1 MQTLALDADMHAR
14 VAAALA
20 QSPLFSSLSPDVLG
34 RVAER
39 GVLGT
44 LEPGEALVHEGDES
58 DSFAVL
64 LAGELRVN
72 KLPQGGGEA
81 IELTRMLPPESVG
94 EMGLLLGQ
102 PRSATVVA
110 GARALVLRFDRE
122 AFGLLYERVPG
133 FGLAVSR
140 GLAAR
145 LALSSKAL
153 PLPVLDVAADPEVMA
168 LLPVDFITRHRALPL
183 KQEGN
188 RVWLGFVDD
197 VSPRVLRAAKDAL
210 PGMELVPVRVS
221 SDRFDAALADNASVP
236 SFLPDPFRDEPQ
248 AKSEPAAVPRL
259 DALLRRVVSEGA
271 SDLHLSGGQKP
282 RWRLD
287 GEIHE
292 MSDAAVLGEREV
304 FELLRTVMD
313 ERALDAY
320 EREHDVDFAYA
331 LGSFARFR
339 INLFR
344 DKGGAGAVLR
354 QIPAKILTF
363 EQLNLPPVAQRLC
376 EQAKGLVL
384 VTGPTGSGKSTTLA
398 AMIDGI
404 NKTRRAHIITLEDP
418 IEFVHTSQRSLI
430 NQREVGSH
438 TKSFARALKAALR
451 EDPDI
456 VLVGEMRD
464 LETMQLALETANTG
478 HLVFGTL
485 HTSTAI
491 STVDRIVDVF
501 PAGQQEQVRSVLAD
515 TIKGVLAQALCRKV
529 GGGRVA
535 AIESLVVSYA
545 VANLIREGKT
555 HQLAS
560 TMSTSKAQ
568 GNVLLND
575 ALAQLVNGGVVEYE
589 EALSKAVDKADLARR
604 CNKPPPGAQPA
615 G

>member
-1 MQTLALDADMHAR
+1 M
-14 VAAALA
+14 
-20 QSPLFSSLSPDVLG
+20 
-34 RVAER
+34 
-39 GVLGT
+39 
-44 LEPGEALVHEGDES
+44 
-58 DSFAVL
+58 
-64 LAGELRVN
+64 
-72 KLPQGGGEA
+72 
-81 IELTRMLPPESVG
+81 
-94 EMGLLLGQ
+94 
-102 PRSATVVA
+102 
-110 GARALVLRFDRE
+110 
-122 AFGLLYERVPG
+122 
-133 FGLAVSR
+133 
-140 GLAAR
+140 
-145 LALSSKAL
+145 
-153 PLPVLDVAADPEVMA
+153 
-168 LLPVDFITRHRALPL
+168 
-183 KQEGN
+183 
-188 RVWLGFVDD
+188 
-197 VSPRVLRAAKDAL
+197 
-210 PGMELVPVRVS
+210 
-221 SDRFDAALADNASVP
+221 
-236 SFLPDPFRDEPQ
+236 PDPFRDEQ
-248 AKSEPAAVPRL
+248 PAATAPAAAPRL

-292 MSDAAVLGEREV
+292 LADAAVLGEHEV
-304 FELLRTVMD
+304 FELLRPVMD
-313 ERALDAY
+313 ERALDAF
-320 EREHDVDFAYA
+320 ERDHDVDFAYA
-331 LGSFARFR
+331 LGAVARFR
-339 INLFR
+339 VNLFR

-363 EQLNLPPVAQRLC
+363 EQLNLPPVAQLLC

-404 NKTRRAHIITLEDP
+404 NKARRAHIITLEDP
-418 IEFVHTSQRSLI
+418 IEFVHTSQRSLV
-430 NQREVGSH
+430 NQREVGAH
-438 TKSFARALKAALR
+438 TRSFARALKAALR

-485 HTSTAI
+485 HTATAI

-560 TMSTSKAQ
+560 AMSTSKAQ

-604 CNKPPPGAQPA
+604 CSKPAPGAQAA